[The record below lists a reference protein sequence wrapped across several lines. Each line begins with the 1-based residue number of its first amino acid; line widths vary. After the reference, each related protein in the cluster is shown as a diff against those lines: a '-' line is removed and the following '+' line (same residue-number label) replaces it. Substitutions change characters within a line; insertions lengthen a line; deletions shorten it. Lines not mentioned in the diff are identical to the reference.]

1 MSDYEFLL
9 PDVGEGLREGEV
21 VKWHVAPGDTVD
33 ADQIIVDVETDKAI
47 VEIPSP
53 VSGTIVRL
61 GGKPSDVLP
70 IGAVLAV
77 IATGGAASASS
88 GQPSEAPAESIGVP
102 QAPAPGSGPS
112 VRGAAPSSLRPR
124 PGTGMPGSPTREV
137 ATASKP
143 VGRALASPATRKLA
157 RTLGIDPTQIRGT
170 GSRGQITRA
179 DVERFAERGP
189 AQAAASEPAAAPAP
203 AMPSAPAVPAP
214 VGEDRVEPLRGL
226 RRRIAMSM
234 EQAWRT
240 VPHIFSMDDID
251 ATELVRA
258 RASLNDELG
267 VRGIKLSYMPF
278 FIKACVAALMA
289 HPRFNASLDME
300 RGEIIYRHRYNIGVA
315 TATPDGLIVTV
326 VHDADRKGLAE
337 IGEEI
342 ASLAALARERRVS
355 VEQLSH
361 GTFTISNYG
370 SYGGLM
376 GTPIIRPPEV
386 AIAGF
391 GRLHEAVVPVDG
403 QPAVRMRLPFCV
415 STDHRINDG
424 EHMGAFID
432 VMTRTLQDPVRLLG
446 HL

>member
-21 VKWHVAPGDTVD
+21 VKWHVAPGDTVNV
-33 ADQIIVDVETDKAI
+33 DQIIVDVETDKAI

-53 VSGTIVRL
+53 VSGTIVSL
-61 GGKPSDVLP
+61 GGEPNDVLP

-77 IATGGAASASS
+77 IATGGAASA
-88 GQPSEAPAESIGVP
+88 PSVRSPEAPAESIEAPQAPQAP
-102 QAPAPGSGPS
+102 QAPAPGSGPPA
-112 VRGAAPSSLRPR
+112 RGAAP
-124 PGTGMPGSPTREV
+124 
-137 ATASKP
+137 ASKP

-179 DVERFAERGP
+179 DVERFAERG
-189 AQAAASEPAAAPAP
+189 QARAAPSEPAAAPAA
-203 AMPSAPAVPAP
+203 AMPPSPAVPAP

-226 RRRIAMSM
+226 RRQIAMSM
-234 EQAWRT
+234 EQAWRA
-240 VPHIFSMDDID
+240 VPHIFSMDDMD

-267 VRGIKLSYMPF
+267 LRGIKLSYMPF
-278 FIKACVAALMA
+278 FIKACVTALKA

-300 RGEIIYRHRYNIGVA
+300 REEIIYRHRYNIGVA

-342 ASLAALARERRVS
+342 ASLGALARERRVS
-355 VEQLSH
+355 MEQLSH

-446 HL
+446 HP

>member
-33 ADQIIVDVETDKAI
+33 ADQIIVDVQTDKAI

-61 GGKPSDVLP
+61 GGEPNDVLP
-70 IGAVLAV
+70 VGAVLAV
-77 IATGGAASASS
+77 IATGGAAPAPS
-88 GQPSEAPAESIGVP
+88 GQTPGAPAGIAEVP
-102 QAPAPGSGPS
+102 QGPASGSSPPAQGAAPAP
-112 VRGAAPSSLRPR
+112 
-124 PGTGMPGSPTREV
+124 
-137 ATASKP
+137 KP

-157 RTLGIDPTQIRGT
+157 RTLGIDLARIRGT

-179 DVERFAERGP
+179 DVERFAERGL
-189 AQAAASEPAAAPAP
+189 ARAAAPAA
-203 AMPSAPAVPAP
+203 AMPPAPAVPAP

-226 RRRIAMSM
+226 RRQIAMSM
-234 EQAWRT
+234 EQAWRR
-240 VPHIFSMDDID
+240 VPHIFSMDDVD

-258 RASLNDELG
+258 RASLNEELG
-267 VRGIKLSYMPF
+267 LRGIKISYMPF
-278 FIKACVAALMA
+278 FVKACVAALMA

-300 RGEIIYRHRYNIGVA
+300 REEIIYRHRYNIGVA

-326 VHDADRKGLAE
+326 VHDADRKGLVE

-342 ASLAALARERRVS
+342 AALAALARERRVS
-355 VEQLSH
+355 LEQLSH

-424 EHMGAFID
+424 EHMGAFIE

>member
-21 VKWHVAPGDTVD
+21 VKWHVAPGDTVN
-33 ADQIIVDVETDKAI
+33 ADQIIVDVQTDKAI

-53 VSGTIVRL
+53 VSGTIVSL
-61 GGKPSDVLP
+61 GGEPNDVLP

-77 IATGGAASASS
+77 IATGAAASARS
-88 GQPSEAPAESIGVP
+88 GQSPEVPAESIEVP
-102 QAPAPGSGPS
+102 QAPAPGSSPPAPE
-112 VRGAAPSSLRPR
+112 AA
-124 PGTGMPGSPTREV
+124 V
-137 ATASKP
+137 ASKP

-157 RTLGIDPTQIRGT
+157 RTLGIDLTQIRGT

-179 DVERFAERGP
+179 DVERFAQRGQ
-189 AQAAASEPAAAPAP
+189 ARAAASEPAAAPAA
-203 AMPSAPAVPAP
+203 AMPPAPTIPAP

-226 RRRIAMSM
+226 RRQIAMSM
-234 EQAWRT
+234 EQAWRR

-267 VRGIKLSYMPF
+267 LRGIKLSYMPF
-278 FIKACVAALMA
+278 FVKACVAALMA

-300 RGEIIYRHRYNIGVA
+300 REEIIYRHRYNIGVA

-326 VHDADRKGLAE
+326 VHDADRKGLVE

-342 ASLAALARERRVS
+342 ASLRALARERRVS
-355 VEQLSH
+355 LEQLSH

-446 HL
+446 HP

>member
-1 MSDYEFLL
+1 MSDFEFLL
-9 PDVGEGLREGEV
+9 PDVGEGLREGAV
-21 VKWHVAPGDTVD
+21 VKWHVAPGDTVN
-33 ADQIIVDVETDKAI
+33 ADQIIVDIETDKAI

-53 VSGTIVRL
+53 VSGTIVHL
-61 GGKPSDVLP
+61 GGEPNDVLP
-70 IGAVLAV
+70 VGAVLAV
-77 IATGGAASASS
+77 IATGGAAPASS
-88 GQPSEAPAESIGVP
+88 GQSPIAPAESIEVP
-102 QAPAPGSGPS
+102 QAPAPGSGPPAQ
-112 VRGAAPSSLRPR
+112 GAAPAP
-124 PGTGMPGSPTREV
+124 
-137 ATASKP
+137 KP

-157 RTLGIDPTQIRGT
+157 RTLGIDVAQIRGT
-170 GSRGQITRA
+170 GSRGQVTRA

-189 AQAAASEPAAAPAP
+189 AQAAASEPAAAPAAAIQP
-203 AMPSAPAVPAP
+203 APAGPAP

-226 RRRIAMSM
+226 RRQIAMSM
-234 EQAWRT
+234 EQAWRR

-267 VRGIKLSYMPF
+267 LRGIKLSYMPF
-278 FIKACVAALMA
+278 FVKACVAALMA

-300 RGEIIYRHRYNIGVA
+300 REEIIYRHRYNIGIA

-326 VHDADRKGLAE
+326 VHDADRKGLVE

-342 ASLAALARERRVS
+342 ASLGALARERRVS
-355 VEQLSH
+355 LKQLSH

-403 QPAVRMRLPFCV
+403 QPAVCMRLPFCV
-415 STDHRINDG
+415 STDHRVNDG

>member
-1 MSDYEFLL
+1 MGDYEFLL
-9 PDVGEGLREGEV
+9 PDVGEGLSEGQV
-21 VKWHVAPGDTVD
+21 VKWHVAPGDAVN
-33 ADQIIVDVETDKAI
+33 ADRIIVDVETDKAI

-61 GGKPSDVLP
+61 GGEPNDVLP

-77 IATGGAASASS
+77 IATGGAASAPS
-88 GQPSEAPAESIGVP
+88 GHSPEAPAESIEVP
-102 QAPAPGSGPS
+102 QAPAPAPGSSPPAQ
-112 VRGAAPSSLRPR
+112 GAAP
-124 PGTGMPGSPTREV
+124 
-137 ATASKP
+137 ASKP
-143 VGRALASPATRKLA
+143 IGRALASPATRKLA
-157 RTLGIDPTQIRGT
+157 RTLGIDPTRIRGT

-179 DVERFAERGP
+179 DVERFAERG
-189 AQAAASEPAAAPAP
+189 QARAATSEPAAAPAA
-203 AMPSAPAVPAP
+203 AMPPAPAVPAP

-226 RRRIAMSM
+226 RRQIAMSM

-267 VRGIKLSYMPF
+267 LRGIRLSYMPF

-300 RGEIIYRHRYNIGVA
+300 REEIIYRHRYNIGVA

-326 VHDADRKGLAE
+326 VHGADRKGLAE

-342 ASLAALARERRVS
+342 ASLRALARERRVS
-355 VEQLSH
+355 LEQLSH

-424 EHMGAFID
+424 EHLGAFID

>member
-21 VKWHVAPGDTVD
+21 VKWHVAPGDTVN

-53 VSGTIVRL
+53 VSGTIVSL
-61 GGKPSDVLP
+61 GGEPNDVLP

-77 IATGGAASASS
+77 IATGGAASA
-88 GQPSEAPAESIGVP
+88 PSVRSPEAPAESIEAPQAP
-102 QAPAPGSGPS
+102 QAPAPGSGPPA
-112 VRGAAPSSLRPR
+112 RGAAP
-124 PGTGMPGSPTREV
+124 
-137 ATASKP
+137 ASKP

-179 DVERFAERGP
+179 DVERFAERG
-189 AQAAASEPAAAPAP
+189 QVRAAPSEPAAARAA
-203 AMPSAPAVPAP
+203 AMPPSPAVPAP

-226 RRRIAMSM
+226 RRQIAMSM
-234 EQAWRT
+234 EQAWRA
-240 VPHIFSMDDID
+240 VPHIFSMDDMD

-267 VRGIKLSYMPF
+267 LRGIKLSYMPF
-278 FIKACVAALMA
+278 FIKACVAALKA

-300 RGEIIYRHRYNIGVA
+300 REEIIYRHRYNIGVA

-326 VHDADRKGLAE
+326 VHAADRKGLVE

-342 ASLAALARERRVS
+342 ASLGALARERRVS
-355 VEQLSH
+355 MEQLSH

-446 HL
+446 HP

>member
-9 PDVGEGLREGEV
+9 PDVGEGLSEGEV
-21 VKWHVAPGDTVD
+21 VKWHVAPGDTVN
-33 ADQIIVDVETDKAI
+33 ADQIIVEVETDKAI

-61 GGKPSDVLP
+61 GGEPNDVLP

-77 IATGGAASASS
+77 IATGGAVSAPS
-88 GQPSEAPAESIGVP
+88 GQSPEAPAESIEVP
-102 QAPAPGSGPS
+102 QAPASGSSPPA
-112 VRGAAPSSLRPR
+112 RGAA
-124 PGTGMPGSPTREV
+124 
-137 ATASKP
+137 AASKP
-143 VGRALASPATRKLA
+143 IGRALASPATRKLA
-157 RTLGIDPTQIRGT
+157 RTLGIDPTRIRGT

-179 DVERFAERGP
+179 DVERFAERGQ
-189 AQAAASEPAAAPAP
+189 ARAAASEPAAAPAA
-203 AMPSAPAVPAP
+203 AMPPAPAVPAP

-226 RRRIAMSM
+226 RRQIAKSM

-267 VRGIKLSYMPF
+267 LRGIRLSYMPF

-300 RGEIIYRHRYNIGVA
+300 REEIIYRHRYNIGVA

-337 IGEEI
+337 IGEEV
-342 ASLAALARERRVS
+342 ASLGALARERRVS
-355 VEQLSH
+355 LKQLSH

-424 EHMGAFID
+424 EHLGAFID

-446 HL
+446 HR

>member
-21 VKWHVAPGDTVD
+21 VKWHVAPGDTVN
-33 ADQIIVDVETDKAI
+33 ADQIIVDVQTDKAI

-53 VSGTIVRL
+53 VSGTIVSL
-61 GGKPSDVLP
+61 GGEPNDVLP

-77 IATGGAASASS
+77 IATGAAASARS
-88 GQPSEAPAESIGVP
+88 GQSPEVPADSIEVP
-102 QAPAPGSGPS
+102 QAPAPGSSPP
-112 VRGAAPSSLRPR
+112 AP
-124 PGTGMPGSPTREV
+124 E
-137 ATASKP
+137 ATVASKP

-157 RTLGIDPTQIRGT
+157 RTLGIDLTQIRGT

-179 DVERFAERGP
+179 DVERFAQRGQAP
-189 AQAAASEPAAAPAP
+189 AAASEPAAAPAA
-203 AMPSAPAVPAP
+203 AMPPAPTVPAP
-214 VGEDRVEPLRGL
+214 AGEDRVEPLRGL
-226 RRRIAMSM
+226 RRQIAMSM
-234 EQAWRT
+234 EQAWRR

-267 VRGIKLSYMPF
+267 LRGIKLSYMPF
-278 FIKACVAALMA
+278 FVKACVAALMA

-300 RGEIIYRHRYNIGVA
+300 REEIIYRHRYNIGVA

-326 VHDADRKGLAE
+326 VHDADRKGLVE

-342 ASLAALARERRVS
+342 ASLRALARERRVS
-355 VEQLSH
+355 LEQLSQ

-446 HL
+446 HP

>member
-1 MSDYEFLL
+1 
-9 PDVGEGLREGEV
+9 
-21 VKWHVAPGDTVD
+21 
-33 ADQIIVDVETDKAI
+33 
-47 VEIPSP
+47 
-53 VSGTIVRL
+53 
-61 GGKPSDVLP
+61 
-70 IGAVLAV
+70 
-77 IATGGAASASS
+77 
-88 GQPSEAPAESIGVP
+88 
-102 QAPAPGSGPS
+102 
-112 VRGAAPSSLRPR
+112 
-124 PGTGMPGSPTREV
+124 MPP
-137 ATASKP
+137 
-143 VGRALASPATRKLA
+143 
-157 RTLGIDPTQIRGT
+157 
-170 GSRGQITRA
+170 
-179 DVERFAERGP
+179 
-189 AQAAASEPAAAPAP
+189 
-203 AMPSAPAVPAP
+203 APAVPAP

-226 RRRIAMSM
+226 RRQIAMSM
-234 EQAWRT
+234 EQAWRR

-267 VRGIKLSYMPF
+267 LRGIKLSYMPF

-300 RGEIIYRHRYNIGVA
+300 REEIIYRHRYNIGVA

-342 ASLAALARERRVS
+342 ASLGALARERRVS
-355 VEQLSH
+355 LEQLSH

>member
-1 MSDYEFLL
+1 MSDYAFLL
-9 PDVGEGLREGEV
+9 PDVGEGLSEGEV
-21 VKWHVAPGDTVD
+21 VKWHVAPGDTVN
-33 ADQIIVDVETDKAI
+33 ADQIIVDVQTDKAI

-53 VSGTIVRL
+53 VSGTIVSL
-61 GGKPSDVLP
+61 GGEPNDVLP

-77 IATGGAASASS
+77 IATGGAASAPPEQS
-88 GQPSEAPAESIGVP
+88 PEAPAERIEVP
-102 QAPAPGSGPS
+102 QAPAPGSSPPAQ
-112 VRGAAPSSLRPR
+112 GAAPAP
-124 PGTGMPGSPTREV
+124 
-137 ATASKP
+137 KP
-143 VGRALASPATRKLA
+143 IGRALASPATRKLA
-157 RTLGIDPTQIRGT
+157 RTLGIDLAQVRGT
-170 GSRGQITRA
+170 GSRGQVTRA
-179 DVERFAERGP
+179 DVERFAERGR
-189 AQAAASEPAAAPAP
+189 ARATASEPAAAPAA
-203 AMPSAPAVPAP
+203 AMPPALAVPAP
-214 VGEDRVEPLRGL
+214 VGEDRIEPLRGL
-226 RRRIAMSM
+226 RRQIAMSM
-234 EQAWRT
+234 EQAWRR

-267 VRGIKLSYMPF
+267 LRGIKLSYMPF
-278 FIKACVAALMA
+278 FIKACVTALIA

-300 RGEIIYRHRYNIGVA
+300 REAIIYRHRYNIGVA

-342 ASLAALARERRVS
+342 ASLGALARERRVS
-355 VEQLSH
+355 LEQLSH

-424 EHMGAFID
+424 EHMGAFIE

>member
-1 MSDYEFLL
+1 MSNYEFLL
-9 PDVGEGLREGEV
+9 PDVGEGLSEGQV
-21 VKWHVAPGDTVD
+21 VKWHVAPGDAVN

-61 GGKPSDVLP
+61 GGEPNDVLP

-77 IATGGAASASS
+77 IATGGAAPAPSESS
-88 GQPSEAPAESIGVP
+88 PEAPAESIEVP
-102 QAPAPGSGPS
+102 QAPAPGSSPPA
-112 VRGAAPSSLRPR
+112 RGAAP
-124 PGTGMPGSPTREV
+124 
-137 ATASKP
+137 ASKP

-157 RTLGIDPTQIRGT
+157 RTLGVDLTRIRGT
-170 GSRGQITRA
+170 GSRGQVTRA

-189 AQAAASEPAAAPAP
+189 ARAAASEPAGAPAAAMSP
-203 AMPSAPAVPAP
+203 APPVPAP

-226 RRRIAMSM
+226 RRQIAMSM
-234 EQAWRT
+234 EQAWRS

-267 VRGIKLSYMPF
+267 SRGIKLSYMPF
-278 FIKACVAALMA
+278 FIKACVTALMA

-300 RGEIIYRHRYNIGVA
+300 REEIIYRHRYNIGVA

-342 ASLAALARERRVS
+342 ASLGALARERRVS
-355 VEQLSH
+355 LEQLSH

-424 EHMGAFID
+424 EHLGAFID

-446 HL
+446 HP

>member
-33 ADQIIVDVETDKAI
+33 ADQIIVDVQTDKAI

-53 VSGTIVRL
+53 VAGTIVRL
-61 GGKPSDVLP
+61 GGEPNDVLP
-70 IGAVLAV
+70 VGAVLAV
-77 IATGGAASASS
+77 IATGGAAPAPS
-88 GQPSEAPAESIGVP
+88 GHSPEAPAESIKVP
-102 QAPAPGSGPS
+102 KAAAPGSSPPAQ
-112 VRGAAPSSLRPR
+112 GAAP
-124 PGTGMPGSPTREV
+124 
-137 ATASKP
+137 ASRP

-157 RTLGIDPTQIRGT
+157 RTLGVDLARIRGT
-170 GSRGQITRA
+170 GSRGQVTRA
-179 DVERFAERGP
+179 DVERFAERGQ
-189 AQAAASEPAAAPAP
+189 ARAAASESAAAPAA
-203 AMPSAPAVPAP
+203 AMPPAPAVSAPA
-214 VGEDRVEPLRGL
+214 GEDRVEPLRGL
-226 RRRIAMSM
+226 RRQIAMSM

-267 VRGIKLSYMPF
+267 LRGIKLSYMPF

-355 VEQLSH
+355 LEQLSH

-424 EHMGAFID
+424 EHMGAFIE

-446 HL
+446 HP

>member
-21 VKWHVAPGDTVD
+21 VKWHVAPGDTVN
-33 ADQIIVDVETDKAI
+33 ADQIIVDVQTDKAI

-53 VSGTIVRL
+53 VSGTIVSL
-61 GGKPSDVLP
+61 GGEPNDVLQ

-77 IATGGAASASS
+77 IATGAAASARS
-88 GQPSEAPAESIGVP
+88 GQSPEVPAESIEVP
-102 QAPAPGSGPS
+102 RAPAPGSSLPAP
-112 VRGAAPSSLRPR
+112 GA
-124 PGTGMPGSPTREV
+124 TV
-137 ATASKP
+137 ASKP
-143 VGRALASPATRKLA
+143 VGRVLASPATRKLA
-157 RTLGIDPTQIRGT
+157 RTLGIDLTQIRGT

-179 DVERFAERGP
+179 DVERFAQRGQAP
-189 AQAAASEPAAAPAP
+189 AAASEPAAAPAA
-203 AMPSAPAVPAP
+203 AMPPAPTVPAP
-214 VGEDRVEPLRGL
+214 AGEDRVEPLRGL
-226 RRRIAMSM
+226 RRQIAMSM
-234 EQAWRT
+234 EQAWRR

-267 VRGIKLSYMPF
+267 LRGIKLSYMPF
-278 FIKACVAALMA
+278 FVKACVAALMA

-300 RGEIIYRHRYNIGVA
+300 REEIIYRHRYNIGVA

-326 VHDADRKGLAE
+326 VHDADRKGLVE

-342 ASLAALARERRVS
+342 ASLRALARERRVS
-355 VEQLSH
+355 LEQLSQ

-446 HL
+446 HP

>member
-33 ADQIIVDVETDKAI
+33 ADQIIVDVQTDKAI

-61 GGKPSDVLP
+61 GGEPNDVLP

-77 IATGGAASASS
+77 IATGGAAPAPS
-88 GQPSEAPAESIGVP
+88 GHSPGAPAESIEVP
-102 QAPAPGSGPS
+102 NAPAPSSPPAQ
-112 VRGAAPSSLRPR
+112 GAAP
-124 PGTGMPGSPTREV
+124 
-137 ATASKP
+137 ASKP

-157 RTLGIDPTQIRGT
+157 RTLGVDLARIRGT
-170 GSRGQITRA
+170 GSRGQVTRA
-179 DVERFAERGP
+179 DVERFAERGQARAAASKP
-189 AQAAASEPAAAPAP
+189 AAASESAAAPAAAAP
-203 AMPSAPAVPAP
+203 AAAMPPAPAVFAP

-226 RRRIAMSM
+226 RRQIAMSM

-267 VRGIKLSYMPF
+267 LRGIKLSYMPF

-342 ASLAALARERRVS
+342 ASLAARARERRVS
-355 VEQLSH
+355 LEQLSH

-376 GTPIIRPPEV
+376 GTPIIRPPEDASPDSCRSLFRPKDSRLRGNDEESHRAYCLSFPRRRESTGCSPDVRSRQGSGRTV
-386 AIAGF
+386 A
-391 GRLHEAVVPVDG
+391 
-403 QPAVRMRLPFCV
+403 
-415 STDHRINDG
+415 
-424 EHMGAFID
+424 
-432 VMTRTLQDPVRLLG
+432 
-446 HL
+446 

>member
-21 VKWHVAPGDTVD
+21 VKWHVAPGDTVN
-33 ADQIIVDVETDKAI
+33 ADQIIVDVQTDKAI

-53 VSGTIVRL
+53 VSGTIVSL
-61 GGKPSDVLP
+61 GGEPNDVLP

-77 IATGGAASASS
+77 IATGAAASARS
-88 GQPSEAPAESIGVP
+88 GQSPEVPAESIEVP
-102 QAPAPGSGPS
+102 QAPAPGSSPPAP
-112 VRGAAPSSLRPR
+112 GA
-124 PGTGMPGSPTREV
+124 TV
-137 ATASKP
+137 ASKL

-157 RTLGIDPTQIRGT
+157 RTLGIDLTQIRGT

-179 DVERFAERGP
+179 DVERFAERG
-189 AQAAASEPAAAPAP
+189 QVRAAASESAAAPAA
-203 AMPSAPAVPAP
+203 AMPPAPAVPAP

-226 RRRIAMSM
+226 RRQIARSM
-234 EQAWRT
+234 EQAWRS

-267 VRGIKLSYMPF
+267 SRGIKLSYMPF
-278 FIKACVAALMA
+278 FVKACVAALMA

-300 RGEIIYRHRYNIGVA
+300 REEIIYRHRYNIGVA

-326 VHDADRKGLAE
+326 VHDADRKGLVE

-342 ASLAALARERRVS
+342 ASLRALARERRVS
-355 VEQLSH
+355 LEQLSQ

-446 HL
+446 HP

>member
-21 VKWHVAPGDTVD
+21 VKWHVAPGDTVN
-33 ADQIIVDVETDKAI
+33 ADQIIVDVQTDKAI

-53 VSGTIVRL
+53 VSGTIVSL
-61 GGKPSDVLP
+61 GGEPNDVLP

-77 IATGGAASASS
+77 IATGAAASARS
-88 GQPSEAPAESIGVP
+88 GQSPEVPAESIEVP
-102 QAPAPGSGPS
+102 QAPAPD
-112 VRGAAPSSLRPR
+112 SSLLA
-124 PGTGMPGSPTREV
+124 PG
-137 ATASKP
+137 ATVASKP

-157 RTLGIDPTQIRGT
+157 RTLGIDLTQIRGT

-179 DVERFAERGP
+179 DVERFAQRG
-189 AQAAASEPAAAPAP
+189 QAPAAAPAA
-203 AMPSAPAVPAP
+203 AMPPAPTVPAP
-214 VGEDRVEPLRGL
+214 AGEDRVEPLRGL
-226 RRRIAMSM
+226 RRQIAMSM
-234 EQAWRT
+234 EQAWRR

-267 VRGIKLSYMPF
+267 LRGIKLSYMPF
-278 FIKACVAALMA
+278 FVKACVAALMA

-300 RGEIIYRHRYNIGVA
+300 REEIIYRHRYNIGVA

-326 VHDADRKGLAE
+326 VRDADRKGLVE

-342 ASLAALARERRVS
+342 ASLRALARERRVS
-355 VEQLSH
+355 LEQLSQ

-446 HL
+446 HP

>member
-61 GGKPSDVLP
+61 GGKPNDVLP

-77 IATGGAASASS
+77 IATGGAAPASS

-102 QAPAPGSGPS
+102 QAPAPDSSPP
-112 VRGAAPSSLRPR
+112 AP
-124 PGTGMPGSPTREV
+124 GV
-137 ATASKP
+137 APASKP

-157 RTLGIDPTQIRGT
+157 RTLGIDLAQIRGT

-189 AQAAASEPAAAPAP
+189 ARAAASEPAAAPAP

-342 ASLAALARERRVS
+342 ASLGALARERRVS

>member
-9 PDVGEGLREGEV
+9 PDVGEGLSEGEV
-21 VKWHVAPGDTVD
+21 VKWHVAPGDTVK

-61 GGKPSDVLP
+61 GGEPNDVLP

-77 IATGGAASASS
+77 IATSGAASAPS
-88 GQPSEAPAESIGVP
+88 GQSPEAPAESIEVP
-102 QAPAPGSGPS
+102 QAPAPGSSPPAQ
-112 VRGAAPSSLRPR
+112 GAA
-124 PGTGMPGSPTREV
+124 
-137 ATASKP
+137 AASKP

-157 RTLGIDPTQIRGT
+157 RTLGIDLTRIRGT

-179 DVERFAERGP
+179 DVERFAERGQ
-189 AQAAASEPAAAPAP
+189 ARAAASEPAAAPAA
-203 AMPSAPAVPAP
+203 AMPPAPAVPAP
-214 VGEDRVEPLRGL
+214 IGEDRVEPLRGL
-226 RRRIAMSM
+226 RRQIALSM
-234 EQAWRT
+234 EQAWRR

-267 VRGIKLSYMPF
+267 SRGIKLSYMPF
-278 FIKACVAALMA
+278 FVKACVAALMA
-289 HPRFNASLDME
+289 YPRFNASLDME
-300 RGEIIYRHRYNIGVA
+300 REEIIYRRRYNIGIA

-326 VHDADRKGLAE
+326 VHDADRKGLVE

-342 ASLAALARERRVS
+342 ASLGALARERRVS
-355 VEQLSH
+355 LEQLSH

-415 STDHRINDG
+415 ATDHRINDG
-424 EHMGAFID
+424 EHMGAFIE

>member
-9 PDVGEGLREGEV
+9 PDVGEGLSEGQV
-21 VKWHVAPGDTVD
+21 VRWHVAPGDSVN

-61 GGKPSDVLP
+61 GGEPNDVLP

-77 IATGGAASASS
+77 IATGGGASATS
-88 GQPSEAPAESIGVP
+88 GRSPEAPAESIDVP
-102 QAPAPGSGPS
+102 GAPAPGSGSPA
-112 VRGAAPSSLRPR
+112 RGAAP
-124 PGTGMPGSPTREV
+124 
-137 ATASKP
+137 ASKP
-143 VGRALASPATRKLA
+143 VGRALASPATRRLA
-157 RTLGIDPTQIRGT
+157 RTLGIDLRQVHGT
-170 GSRGQITRA
+170 GSRGQVTRA
-179 DVERFAERGP
+179 DVERFAEHGQAR
-189 AQAAASEPAAAPAP
+189 AAASEPAAAPAA
-203 AMPSAPAVPAP
+203 AMPTAPAVPAP

-234 EQAWRT
+234 EQAWRA
-240 VPHIFSMDDID
+240 VPHIFAMDDID

-258 RASLNDELG
+258 RASLNEELG
-267 VRGIKLSYMPF
+267 LRGIKLSYMPF
-278 FIKACVAALMA
+278 FVKACVAALTA
-289 HPRFNASLDME
+289 HPRFNASLDMD
-300 RGEIIYRHRYNIGVA
+300 RGEIVYRHRYNIGVA

-337 IGEEI
+337 IGEEV

-355 VEQLSH
+355 LKQLSH

-424 EHMGAFID
+424 EHLGAFID
-432 VMTRTLQDPVRLLG
+432 VMTRTLRDPVRLLG

>member
-9 PDVGEGLREGEV
+9 PDVGEGLSEGEV
-21 VKWHVAPGDTVD
+21 VKWHVAPGDTVS
-33 ADQIIVDVETDKAI
+33 ADQIIVDIETDKAI

-53 VSGTIVRL
+53 VSGKIVSL
-61 GGKPSDVLP
+61 GGEPNDVLP

-77 IATGGAASASS
+77 IATGGAASA
-88 GQPSEAPAESIGVP
+88 PSDRSPEAPADSIVP
-102 QAPAPGSGPS
+102 RAPAPGSRPPAQ
-112 VRGAAPSSLRPR
+112 GAAS
-124 PGTGMPGSPTREV
+124 
-137 ATASKP
+137 ASKP

-179 DVERFAERGP
+179 DVERFAERRQ
-189 AQAAASEPAAAPAP
+189 ARAAASEPAAPSAAAPA
-203 AMPSAPAVPAP
+203 ATMPPAPAVPAP

-226 RRRIAMSM
+226 RRQIAMSM
-234 EQAWRT
+234 EQAWRR

-267 VRGIKLSYMPF
+267 LRGIKLSYMPF
-278 FIKACVAALMA
+278 FVKACVAALTA

-300 RGEIIYRHRYNIGVA
+300 RQEIIYRHRYNIGVA

-326 VHDADRKGLAE
+326 VHDADRKGLVE

-342 ASLAALARERRVS
+342 ASLGALARERRVS

-446 HL
+446 HP

>member
-9 PDVGEGLREGEV
+9 PDVGEGLSEGQV
-21 VKWHVAPGDTVD
+21 VRWHVAPGDTVN

-47 VEIPSP
+47 VEIPTP

-61 GGKPSDVLP
+61 GGEPNDVLP

-77 IATGGAASASS
+77 IATGGAASAPS
-88 GQPSEAPAESIGVP
+88 GPSPEAPSIEAP
-102 QAPAPGSGPS
+102 QAPAPGSSPPAQGA
-112 VRGAAPSSLRPR
+112 VR
-124 PGTGMPGSPTREV
+124 
-137 ATASKP
+137 ASKP

-157 RTLGIDPTQIRGT
+157 RTLGIDLTQVRGT

-179 DVERFAERGP
+179 DVERFAEGGDLR
-189 AQAAASEPAAAPAP
+189 AAASEPAAAPA
-203 AMPSAPAVPAP
+203 AMPPPPPAVPAP

-226 RRRIAMSM
+226 RRQIAMSM
-234 EQAWRT
+234 EQAWRR

-267 VRGIKLSYMPF
+267 LRGIKLSYMPF
-278 FIKACVAALMA
+278 FVKACVAALMA

-355 VEQLSH
+355 LEQLSR

-415 STDHRINDG
+415 STDHRVNDG

>member
-21 VKWHVAPGDTVD
+21 VKWHVAPGDAVD
-33 ADQIIVDVETDKAI
+33 ADQIIVDVQTDKAI

-53 VSGTIVRL
+53 VSGTIVSL
-61 GGKPSDVLP
+61 GGEPNDVLP

-77 IATGGAASASS
+77 IATGGAAST
-88 GQPSEAPAESIGVP
+88 PSVQSPEAPAESTGEP
-102 QAPAPGSGPS
+102 QTPAPGSSPP
-112 VRGAAPSSLRPR
+112 AQEPAP
-124 PGTGMPGSPTREV
+124 
-137 ATASKP
+137 ASKP

-179 DVERFAERGP
+179 DVERYAERGQ
-189 AQAAASEPAAAPAP
+189 ARAAASESAAAPAA
-203 AMPSAPAVPAP
+203 AMPPAPAVPAP

-226 RRRIAMSM
+226 RRQIAMSM
-234 EQAWRT
+234 EQAWRR

-267 VRGIKLSYMPF
+267 SRGIKLSYMPF

-300 RGEIIYRHRYNIGVA
+300 REEIIYRHRYNIGVA

-355 VEQLSH
+355 LEQLSH